1 MQSKQKIQ
9 VIAKAII
16 SFTDSYT
23 YNKQGK
29 RNEQSEFE
37 STLQLAYIVS
47 TLQSLEN
54 QIQYNNALK
63 QIIKTKKLLKSLIAL
78 TKFRL
83 GTHIDLDVDRQ
94 RLEVRSGSQRCL
106 SWIQCKGDEQIQTEL
121 INNGYGR
128 VISIQISTA
137 GGIGEEQDWEIFNG
151 FIQISNFLRALHQG
165 RNNYYQP
172 SFQPLPLLARRSE
185 EQIEEEG
192 ANEEI
197 EAQMNNKGNY
207 GNIKYYANSTKSAT
221 LNHFIHRN

>member
-23 YNKQGK
+23 QNKK
-29 RNEQSEFE
+29 RKQKEQQKSE

-63 QIIKTKKLLKSLIAL
+63 QVIKTKKLLKSLVAL
-78 TKFRL
+78 VTFRL
-83 GTHIDLDVDRQ
+83 STHIDLDVDRQ
-94 RLEVRSGSQRCL
+94 RLEVRNGSGRCL
-106 SWIQCKGDEQIQTEL
+106 SWIQCKGDEQIQSEL
-121 INNGYGR
+121 VNVGFGKVIC
-128 VISIQISTA
+128 ISICTA

-151 FIQISNFLRALHQG
+151 FIQISNFLRALHEG
-165 RNNYYQP
+165 RNDDWKP

-192 ANEEI
+192 ANEELDT
-197 EAQMNNKGNY
+197 QMNNKGNY

-221 LNHFIHRN
+221 PNHFIRKG